1 MQYGLCK
8 NGELPDLLLVN
19 YRLLNKS
26 IAAELSIKVEPQYF
40 KQVH

>member
-1 MQYGLCK
+1 MQHGPCK
-8 NGELPDLLLVN
+8 NGESPDLLLVN

-26 IAAELSIKVEPQYF
+26 IAAELSIEVEPRYF